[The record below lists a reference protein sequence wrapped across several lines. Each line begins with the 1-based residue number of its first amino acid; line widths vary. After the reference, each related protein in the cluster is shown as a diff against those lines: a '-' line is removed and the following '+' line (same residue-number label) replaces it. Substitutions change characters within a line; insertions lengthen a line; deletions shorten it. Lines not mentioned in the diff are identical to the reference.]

1 MQGFNCHG
9 GVKEIGMRTFF
20 VIFLLGVCQ
29 DAFSQHLFSSQHS
42 TPSGNAEMN
51 SFLVN
56 CEDDCFFTM
65 FLEVTKLDFES
76 PAESGAMFRVWDE
89 TRTKYV
95 LFGIKANKQTK
106 TPQITIVSSN
116 GEPEKALGSSE
127 LGAFEGFQFKWK
139 DGNFRLNIL
148 RRLKMEGYSQI
159 KESDI
164 FFEDKLVFN
173 PQSVEYLFLGA
184 DVTQYI
190 DASSQNINSE

>member
-1 MQGFNCHG
+1 
-9 GVKEIGMRTFF
+9 MRMFF
-20 VIFLLGVCQ
+20 VIFLLGLCQ
-29 DAFSQHLFSSQHS
+29 DAFSQHLFSSKHS

-51 SFLVN
+51 SFMVN
-56 CEDDCFFTM
+56 CEDDCYFTV

-95 LFGIKANKQTK
+95 LFGIKANKETM

-116 GEPEKALGSSE
+116 SESEKALVPSE

-139 DGNFRLNIL
+139 GGKFRLNIL
-148 RRLKMEGYSQI
+148 RRVKMNGYSQI

-164 FFEDKLVFN
+164 FFEDKLFFN
-173 PQSVEYLFLGA
+173 PRSVEYLFLGA
-184 DVTQYI
+184 DLTQHI
-190 DASSQNINSE
+190 DASSQNINSEWTRMVNGS